1 MKTGKKWKLMTV
13 LGAGA
18 AVFTAD
24 QLLKA
29 SIERQAA
36 DTFPRD
42 VPGTGGAAR
51 YEKCHNKGLL
61 MGAMQEDREMVQLLP
76 AISAAALG
84 GRLFEML
91 SGKGKTVE
99 AMGLSIVLGGAMSN
113 LYDRMLRGYVVDYL
127 SIKKGFLKKMVINLG
142 DAAIF
147 AGGILAG
154 AAALCRELP
163 RLANPF
169 RRD

>member
-1 MKTGKKWKLMTV
+1 MTV

-61 MGAMQEDREMVQLLP
+61 MGAMQEDREMVQLLQ
-76 AISAAALG
+76 S
-84 GRLFEML
+84 R
-91 SGKGKTVE
+91 GKTIVMVLHDLAHALTYSTQIAVMQQGAILSVQPPKE
-99 AMGLSIVLGGAMSN
+99 VFSSGLLQSVFHVTGHCTQTETQNI
-113 LYDRMLRGYVVDYL
+113 YYFTPE
-127 SIKKGFLKKMVINLG
+127 K
-142 DAAIF
+142 
-147 AGGILAG
+147 
-154 AAALCRELP
+154 
-163 RLANPF
+163 
-169 RRD
+169 